1 MSKLAK
7 WSCTG
12 FDVLGRV
19 PLPNVPRVL
28 PPLPWERRLQE
39 STLLSGNGKEGTLLH
54 AQVRTWWGKPEIL
67 AGKSNSSICFVWKA
81 SVQKTL
87 MYVVDWGDAFFIL
100 LLAAWLYFLGRP
112 SATSSILISECL
124 CRKFSATFS
133 PFQRF
138 NGAFWLSFG
147 KSELMLTSAPLSSLL
162 FLDRTHLKPCSL
174 RSRRLCTSLCLRDLS
189 QF

>member
-39 STLLSGNGKEGTLLH
+39 STLLSGNGKEGALLH
-54 AQVRTWWGKPEIL
+54 AQVLTWWGKPEIL

-87 MYVVDWGDAFFIL
+87 MYVVDWGDAFLIL
-100 LLAAWLYFLGRP
+100 LLADLTLLPR
-112 SATSSILISECL
+112 
-124 CRKFSATFS
+124 ATFS
-133 PFQRF
+133 HIVNFNLWMFMQEIFCHFLSLMAPF
-138 NGAFWLSFG
+138 GS
-147 KSELMLTSAPLSSLL
+147 PLEKVS
-162 FLDRTHLKPCSL
+162 
-174 RSRRLCTSLCLRDLS
+174 
-189 QF
+189 

>member
-39 STLLSGNGKEGTLLH
+39 STLLSGNGKEGALLH
-54 AQVRTWWGKPEIL
+54 AQVLTWWGKPEIL

-87 MYVVDWGDAFFIL
+87 MYVVDWGDAFFLL
-100 LLAAWLYFLGRP
+100 LLAYLTL
-112 SATSSILISECL
+112 L
-124 CRKFSATFS
+124 CRARATFSHMVNFNLWMSMREIFCYSS

-138 NGAFWLSFG
+138 NGAFWLSFRQ
-147 KSELMLTSAPLSSLL
+147 SELMLESWKICIS
-162 FLDRTHLKPCSL
+162 
-174 RSRRLCTSLCLRDLS
+174 
-189 QF
+189 